1 VTPDRGPLLRWVLL
15 VSTAYL
21 VQVGVVVDLSI
32 FGVHPDLMLLV
43 AASAGI
49 VAGPARGAEVGFASG
64 LLADL
69 VLQGPLGTT
78 ALAYAVVGF
87 GAGAVGEALMRTSRA
102 ISVAVVTAA
111 SAAGTLLYAL
121 LGQLLGQRTLSDP
134 RLWSI
139 VAIVALCNAA
149 LCLPALAASRW
160 AEGEGLRTG
169 VG

>member
-1 VTPDRGPLLRWVLL
+1 
-15 VSTAYL
+15 
-21 VQVGVVVDLSI
+21 
-32 FGVHPDLMLLV
+32 
-43 AASAGI
+43 
-49 VAGPARGAEVGFASG
+49 
-64 LLADL
+64 
-69 VLQGPLGTT
+69 
-78 ALAYAVVGF
+78 
-87 GAGAVGEALMRTSRA
+87 MRTSRA